1 MSDSQFDDRRI
12 HPRYSMDGGLELSVK
27 DQKVR
32 CQLNDISI
40 SAVSVIIDRPPK
52 VGETV
57 AIDVPGLGVHQA
69 RVTRVSDRV
78 VALDLVKETQVQLR
92 EFEVLAQALG

>member
-1 MSDSQFDDRRI
+1 MSDSHDRRT
-12 HPRYSMDGGLELSVK
+12 HPRYSMDGALELSVN

-40 SAVSVIIDRPPK
+40 SAVSVIINRPPK

-57 AIDVPGLGVHQA
+57 TIDVPGLGVHQA

>member
-1 MSDSQFDDRRI
+1 MPDSQYDDRRL
-12 HPRYSMDGGLELSVK
+12 HPRYSMDGALELSVRG
-27 DQKVR
+27 QKVR

-40 SAVSVIIDRPPK
+40 SAVSVNIDPPPK
-52 VGETV
+52 VGEPVT
-57 AIDVPGLGVHQA
+57 IDVPGLGVHQA

-78 VALDLVKETQVQLR
+78 VALDLVKEAQVQIR

>member
-1 MSDSQFDDRRI
+1 MPESHSDDRRS
-12 HPRYSMDGGLELSVK
+12 HPRYSLDTALELSVK

-40 SAVSVIIDRPPK
+40 SAISVIIDQPPK
-52 VGETV
+52 VGESVTV
-57 AIDVPGLGVHQA
+57 DVPGIGVHKA
-69 RVTRVSDRV
+69 RVKRVSDRV
-78 VALDLVKETQVQLR
+78 VALDLEQETLVQLR